1 MPDTTPITGQP
12 ASNDVQT
19 EQQRIAQM
27 LIQKD
32 LQLTEAN
39 DRLER
44 QIIQLNVLQDISLT
58 VLGAKQ
64 EGAMNTVMQRL
75 VQDLHFSAGFVFLMP
90 HPMRLAAQCSY
101 KQVDIAKVATQ
112 IAAIASWSES
122 MVVTDLSKATPVQ
135 RALGEEL
142 KLTSYFACP
151 LILQEQIKG
160 IFICGLNDPYQRL
173 SSADV
178 EFLRTMAHSLSV
190 FLESMEA
197 ADRQKRL
204 DAMKS
209 EFVSIVSH
217 QLRTPL
223 SCVKWILNMA
233 QSGDLGD
240 LTPEQKDFL
249 LKAYNSN
256 EHMIELVNDLLN
268 VSRIEEG
275 HMAFHH
281 APLDLKKLVEDILLA
296 YQVPLNN
303 RKLKLE
309 TNFAEIEPVFMQGDQ
324 DMLSIALTNIIDNAI
339 KFSPIQGTLAIRLGT
354 DRRGIVL
361 TVQDAGIG
369 MSPEDQAKLFSKFFR
384 AENAKRM
391 QTEGTGLGLFITKNI
406 VEHHSGTIT
415 VESSLGHGTLFT
427 CIFPA

>member
-1 MPDTTPITGQP
+1 MPDPTPPTGQTP
-12 ASNDVQT
+12 ADAQS

-58 VLGAKQ
+58 VLSAKR
-64 EGAMNTVMQRL
+64 EDAMNTVMQRL
-75 VQDLHFSAGFVFLMP
+75 VQDLHFAAGFVFIMP

-101 KQVDIAKVATQ
+101 KPIDAAKVAAQ
-112 IAAIASWSES
+112 LAAIPSWNEP
-122 MVVTDLSKATPVQ
+122 MVVSDISKATPVQ

-142 KLTSYFACP
+142 KLTSFFVCP

-160 IFICGLNDPYQRL
+160 VFVCGLNDPYQHL
-173 SSADV
+173 SNTDV
-178 EFLRTMAHSLSV
+178 EFLHTMAHSLSV

-197 ADRQKRL
+197 AERQKRL

-233 QSGDLGD
+233 QSGDLGE

-249 LKAYNSN
+249 MKAYDSN

-275 HMAFHH
+275 HMVFHM
-281 APLDLKKLVEDILLA
+281 APLDMKKLVEDILFT
-296 YQVPLNN
+296 YQVPINN
-303 RKLKLE
+303 RKLTVE
-309 TNFAEIEPVFMQGDQ
+309 TNFAELQPVFMQGDKE
-324 DMLSIALTNIIDNAI
+324 MLSIGLTNVIDNGI
-339 KFSPIQGTLAIRLGT
+339 KFSSQGGTLMVRLVK
-354 DRRGIVL
+354 DERGIVL
-361 TVQDAGIG
+361 TVQDGGIG
-369 MSPEDQAKLFSKFFR
+369 MNPEDQAKLFTKFFR

-406 VEHHSGTIT
+406 VEHHRGTIT